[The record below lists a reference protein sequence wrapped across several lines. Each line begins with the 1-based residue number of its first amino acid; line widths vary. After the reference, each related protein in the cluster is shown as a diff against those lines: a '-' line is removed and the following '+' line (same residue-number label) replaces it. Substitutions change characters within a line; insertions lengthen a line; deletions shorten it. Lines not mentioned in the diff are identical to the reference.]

1 MHMAAFE
8 GHALSLM
15 MLLDKNGDLNARD
28 DVSYAVIENER
39 AHVEQDSYLISPF

>member
-1 MHMAAFE
+1 MAAFE

-15 MLLDKNGDLNARD
+15 MLLDKDKNGYLNARD